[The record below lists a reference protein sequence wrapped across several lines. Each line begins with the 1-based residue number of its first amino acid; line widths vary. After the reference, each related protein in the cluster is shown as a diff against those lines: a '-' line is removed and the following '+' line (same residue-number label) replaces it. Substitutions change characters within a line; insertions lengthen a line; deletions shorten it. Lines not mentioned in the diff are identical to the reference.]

1 MSLKYL
7 ITILYRPRETM
18 RRILDSP
25 GSRWGLQVAALASIC
40 ASVKDADVSRVDVS
54 LPGLKL
60 MPLLSIVAV
69 GMVAQAIGWIVFV
82 LFVAAIAM
90 PVGRFLGGKARFMD
104 IVTALGWALVPA
116 IWSIFYRLPFVFLVA
131 PKFHFQQTGNPRETI
146 LNFFSHGGCSVVV
159 LYFFLMFAFELW
171 CVILGSFTLAE
182 AQGFSTQ
189 KGFANVAIAIVLPVL
204 VLLAAVFSFR

>member
-18 RRILDSP
+18 RRILDSS
-25 GSRWGLQVAALASIC
+25 GSRWGLQIAALASIC
-40 ASVKDADVSRVDVS
+40 ASVKDADVSRVEPS

-60 MPLLSIVAV
+60 MPLMSIVAL
-69 GMVAQAIGWIVFV
+69 GMIAQAIAWIVFV
-82 LFVAAIAM
+82 FFVAAIAL

-116 IWSIFYRLPFVFLVA
+116 IWSVLYRVPFVLLVA
-131 PKFHFQQTGNPRETI
+131 PTFQVHEKANPRDVL

-159 LYFFLMFAFELW
+159 IYLFCTIAFELW
-171 CVILGSFTLAE
+171 CVILASFTVAE

-189 KGFANVAIAIVLPVL
+189 KGFVNVVAAIVLPIV
-204 VLLAAVFSFR
+204 VTLAAAFSFR